1 MMATLDGQ
9 RLFGEAEPQIEAFS
23 LNRQWVERTVAG
35 LDGVVSIDLGGRS
48 RKVRQRGTFRARS
61 NQELRTM
68 VDAVATYMD
77 GRMHEMMTHTGEEFS
92 NLRMDS
98 MKVSPLRVSGPA
110 VVADYEIFYTQL
122 AV

>member
-77 GRMHEMMTHTGEEFS
+77 GRMHEVMTHTGGELS

>member
-1 MMATLDGQ
+1 MATLDGQ

-23 LNRQWVERTVAG
+23 LNRQWVERTVPG
-35 LDGVVSIDLGGRS
+35 LDGVLSIDLGGRS
-48 RKVRQRGTFRARS
+48 RKLRQRGKFRARS
-61 NQELRTM
+61 NQELRMM

-77 GRMHEMMTHTGEEFS
+77 GRTHEMVTHRGEELS